1 METLSKVGKNVEETL
16 EEILKENDLKKEDV
30 IYTSTLKKGGLFKGN
45 NYEVVVTKKQDIAK
59 EVKEYLNEVTT
70 GLGLKVNFE
79 LKSDDEHIII
89 KMYSDN
95 NAILIGK
102 NGQTLK
108 ALETLVRQM
117 IQTKYN
123 ARLKITLDVEN
134 YKEKIESHLIR
145 LAKKTAKEVI
155 KTNIEVALDNMNSY
169 ERRIVH
175 NALTNFKGITS
186 ESEGEEPNRH
196 IVIKPVKK

>member
-145 LAKKTAKEVI
+145 LAKKTAKEVV

>member
-16 EEILKENDLKKEDV
+16 EEILKENELKKEDV

-145 LAKKTAKEVI
+145 LAKKTAKEVV
-155 KTNIEVALDNMNSY
+155 KTKIEVALDNMNSY

-196 IVIKPVKK
+196 IVIRPVKK

>member
-1 METLSKVGKNVEETL
+1 METLSKVGKTVEETL
-16 EEILKENDLKKEDV
+16 EELLKENDLKKEEV
-30 IYTSTLKKGGLFKGN
+30 IYTSNLKKGGLFKGN
-45 NYEVVVTKKQDIAK
+45 NYEVTITKKKDIYQ
-59 EVKEYLNEVTT
+59 EVKEYLNDITN
-70 GLGLKVNFE
+70 GLGLNVNFE
-79 LKSDDEHIII
+79 IKSDDEHTII

-123 ARLKITLDVEN
+123 VKLKITLDVEN

-145 LAKKTAKEVI
+145 LAKKTAKEVV
-155 KTNIEVALDNMNSY
+155 KTKVPVELDNMNSY

-186 ESEGEEPNRH
+186 DSEGEEPNRH
-196 IVIKPVKK
+196 IVIKPIEK